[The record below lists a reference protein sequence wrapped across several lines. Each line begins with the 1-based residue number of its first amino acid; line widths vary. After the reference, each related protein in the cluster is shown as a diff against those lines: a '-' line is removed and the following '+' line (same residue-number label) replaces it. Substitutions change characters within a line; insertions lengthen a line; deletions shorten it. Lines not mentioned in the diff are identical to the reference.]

1 MSNLIWE
8 RLQAREAEEYH
19 RSVEAQRRKREEDL
33 KTEIQKLPDSPWCWK
48 APGLQVADRELHEL
62 THLPYIYIHIY
73 IYIHLGVRHV
83 SVVVAGIFPIA
94 KSNHQS
100 AASCQCFAW
109 TGLLLLHLP
118 TKVKKIEG
126 NDMLLMS
133 DGETGYV
140 AAIPAKGAE
149 SHPLLADMA
158 GKK

>member
-1 MSNLIWE
+1 MKLKSTT
-8 RLQAREAEEYH
+8 EAWKLKSE
-19 RSVEAQRRKREEDL
+19 SGKRIL
-33 KTEIQKLPDSPWCWK
+33 TEIQKLPDSPWCWK

-62 THLPYIYIHIY
+62 THLP
-73 IYIHLGVRHV
+73 YIHLGVRHV

-118 TKVKKIEG
+118 TKVKKSEG